1 MQYSKA
7 RSITGIFL
15 VALSC
20 APAVAQRGGGAPPP
34 PMVEPWVT
42 VRSMADALGHVRQV
56 ARSDRAV
63 GAILFVGKGTLS
75 EPRRGGAWPQYTISK
90 VVGEAAYFTRD
101 TPDSSAKA
109 PGARW
114 DIEFT
119 GADGKKQRMVHV
131 VAGKQAWNE
140 TTPGVG
146 PTAAQDQFAWRQLQL
161 WTQPHA
167 LALAAMKPEPAAGA
181 AEGVKLQA
189 GAAQPTLSFP
199 VQGTPVTVTLDAD
212 KRPARVEASVNHPLL
227 GKVKL
232 ETVYSD
238 YKNFEVAYGVFFP
251 AHIVQKIN
259 GRTTLDITID
269 EFHTNPYVVFPV
281 PREVSAAA
289 RSN

>member
-42 VRSMADALGHVRQV
+42 VRSMADALGHIRQV

-75 EPRRGGAWPQYTISK
+75 EPRRSGTWPQYKISK

-101 TPDSSAKA
+101 QPNSSAKA

-114 DIEFT
+114 DIEYT
-119 GADGKKQRMVHV
+119 GADGKAQRMVHV

-140 TTPGVG
+140 TKPGVG
-146 PTAAQDQFAWRQLQL
+146 PTAAQKEFAYRQMQL
-161 WTQPHA
+161 WLQPHA

-181 AEGVKLQA
+181 ADGVKLQA
-189 GAAQPTLSFP
+189 GAAQPTLIIP
-199 VQGTPVTVTLDAD
+199 VNGTPVTVTLDAN
-212 KRPARVEASVNHPLL
+212 KRPARVEADVEHPVL

-232 ETVYSD
+232 ENLYSD
-238 YKNFEVAYGVFFP
+238 YRNFEVAYLVYFP
-251 AHIVQKIN
+251 ARIVQKIN
-259 GRTTLDITID
+259 GRTTLDLTVD